1 MEKGAEMIIMKN
13 FFIFFMVLLGGLF
26 SQKFGGANDPNAFK
40 GINLNNP
47 YGVDIPLSTKIS
59 YKNNDNATFDDI
71 FNKNG
76 IPKLLIMG
84 YYDCDMMCDAIREI
98 LFADLNSNEDVRLG
112 IDYEIIMLSID
123 HDEPLSMAMKQ
134 EEIYFNR
141 YFSDLDK
148 SLLSHIMFAVSSKE
162 DIESFTSEIGFE
174 YRFNDD
180 YEELKHRGR
189 QKYDHPSFV
198 YVISDQGKITSGT
211 TSGRFHEDIIG
222 KLKDAKN
229 NYPSIDFDQLYAMTC
244 LQGNIE
250 NQNPQNAFDLVKFTS
265 TWFVLNLGFIFGYN
279 YLSIRKRS

>member
-1 MEKGAEMIIMKN
+1 MEKGAQMMIRKN
-13 FFIFFMVLLGGLF
+13 IFMLLLSIFATLF

-40 GINLNNP
+40 GISLNNP
-47 YGVDIPLSTKIS
+47 YGVDVPLSTKIS
-59 YKNNDNATFDDI
+59 YKNNINGTFDDI

-98 LFADLNSNEDVRLG
+98 LFADLNSNNDIKLG
-112 IDYEIIMLSID
+112 EDYEVIMLSID
-123 HDEPLSMAMKQ
+123 HDEPLSMAKKQ

-148 SLLSHIMFAVSSKE
+148 SLIKHIVFAVSSKE
-162 DIESFTSEIGFE
+162 EIEAFTSEIGFE

-180 YEELKHRGR
+180 YEELKHKGR

-211 TSGRFHEDIIG
+211 TSGRFHEDIVG
-222 KLKDAKN
+222 KLKDAKD
-229 NYPSIDFDQLYAMTC
+229 NYPSIDFDELYAMTC

-279 YLSIRKRS
+279 YLAIRKRS

>member
-1 MEKGAEMIIMKN
+1 
-13 FFIFFMVLLGGLF
+13 MVLFGGLF

-162 DIESFTSEIGFE
+162 DIESFKKEIGF
-174 YRFNDD
+174 
-180 YEELKHRGR
+180 
-189 QKYDHPSFV
+189 
-198 YVISDQGKITSGT
+198 
-211 TSGRFHEDIIG
+211 
-222 KLKDAKN
+222 
-229 NYPSIDFDQLYAMTC
+229 
-244 LQGNIE
+244 
-250 NQNPQNAFDLVKFTS
+250 
-265 TWFVLNLGFIFGYN
+265 
-279 YLSIRKRS
+279 

>member
-1 MEKGAEMIIMKN
+1 
-13 FFIFFMVLLGGLF
+13 
-26 SQKFGGANDPNAFK
+26 
-40 GINLNNP
+40 
-47 YGVDIPLSTKIS
+47 
-59 YKNNDNATFDDI
+59 
-71 FNKNG
+71 
-76 IPKLLIMG
+76 MG

>member
-1 MEKGAEMIIMKN
+1 MEKGAEMIIMKK
-13 FFIFFMVLLGGLF
+13 FFIFFMVLFGGLF

-180 YEELKHRGR
+180 YEELKYRGR

-265 TWFVLNLGFIFGYN
+265 TWFVLNLGFVFGYN